1 MSILSIDIGTTTITA
16 LLLDEKSG
24 EVVDKATLKND
35 NTTLEIEE
43 ISMLFVFGESI
54 FALFP
59 ILMLINPL
67 PCGVVSFSIK
77 FLTTLDG

>member
-1 MSILSIDIGTTTITA
+1 MLS
-16 LLLDEKSG
+16 
-24 EVVDKATLKND
+24 
-35 NTTLEIEE
+35 
-43 ISMLFVFGESI
+43 VFGESI

-77 FLTTLDG
+77 SVLHESVINVIKIAKIDKTLFFI

>member
-1 MSILSIDIGTTTITA
+1 M
-16 LLLDEKSG
+16 LLLSCF
-24 EVVDKATLKND
+24 VVSCLFVKVTVQ
-35 NTTLEIEE
+35 LEIVE
-43 ISMLFVFGESI
+43 ISMLAVFGESI

-77 FLTTLDG
+77 SVLHESVKNVIKIAKIDKTLFFI